1 MDIIDLFVIGQA
13 RCAIK
18 IIWNSF
24 IKTVY
29 ISSGMDYKKVPIET
43 VVPLTLHSNRKTF
56 LLSSD

>member
-1 MDIIDLFVIGQA
+1 MLSDYMNIDLSVIGQA

-29 ISSGMDYKKVPIET
+29 ISSGMDYNYKVYPF
-43 VVPLTLHSNRKTF
+43 RKNQVMCNGK
-56 LLSSD
+56 